1 MIVAVDYG
9 AGNLANVLKAFRY
22 LGEEVSASSSP
33 TTIRQAD
40 GIILPGVGAFVPW
53 MN

>member
-22 LGEEVSASSSP
+22 LDEEVSASSSP
-33 TTIRQAD
+33 TAESLSSR
-40 GIILPGVGAFVPW
+40 
-53 MN
+53 